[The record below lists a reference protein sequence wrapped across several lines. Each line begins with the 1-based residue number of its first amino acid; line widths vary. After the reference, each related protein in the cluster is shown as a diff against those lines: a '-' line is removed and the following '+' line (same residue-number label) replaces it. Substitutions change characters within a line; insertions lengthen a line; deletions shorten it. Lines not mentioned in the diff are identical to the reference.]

1 MLHPSSPLTIA
12 PVSPHNTNTN
22 TDTDTNSECAAEE
35 RVGYW
40 GGKDD
45 TWLFLVPP
53 ALRSRLP
60 FLSDPRWET
69 LPEGFSDEGML
80 YGVVLSNKTGA
91 HAQAAQALLAA
102 AEQEAQR
109 AQRESE
115 IEREAA
121 VANSEQEAAAAAA
134 AAASAASAA
143 AAAAAAA
150 AAPVAS
156 VAASAAAAAAAAFAA
171 EEEGLDMALVHK
183 TAGFVASKGGLGSL
197 PLLQS
202 KPNSRSVMPFLF
214 EDGKGH
220 SVFLRVLDALVKDK
234 K

>member
-1 MLHPSSPLTIA
+1 M
-12 PVSPHNTNTN
+12 
-22 TDTDTNSECAAEE
+22 
-35 RVGYW
+35 GYW

-60 FLSDPRWET
+60 FLADPRWAA
-69 LPEGFSDEGML
+69 LPEGFSDEGLL
-80 YGVVLSNKTGA
+80 YGVVLSNKAGA
-91 HAQAAQALLAA
+91 HAQPAPALMAA

-109 AQRESE
+109 AQRDSE
-115 IEREAA
+115 MEREAA
-121 VANSEQEAAAAAA
+121 AAHHAQESVAA
-134 AAASAASAA
+134 AAASAATAT
-143 AAAAAAA
+143 AAA

-171 EEEGLDMALVHK
+171 EEVGLDMALIRK
-183 TAGFVASKGGLGSL
+183 TASFVASKGGLGSL

-214 EDGKGH
+214 DDGKGH
-220 SVFLRVLDALVKDK
+220 AVFLRVLDALAKDTAGK
-234 K
+234 